1 MRERKREERDTCKSA
16 KPSYSVSARAGIG
29 RKRKEIKWGL
39 RHVDPLRLISQHRR
53 PRHIVYYD
61 CRQPGVHRGHRSSDE
76 VRISSYDMETR
87 NVKPWPLLT
96 SSTRSWHPPRR
107 ARMLV
112 SSKRHHEAFSAL
124 GRVAMLK
131 FILKAI
137 HWMEAPC
144 RMCKGR
150 QIVLF

>member
-112 SSKRHHEAFSAL
+112 SSIWMTHRLPSF
-124 GRVAMLK
+124 VATSWSFLR
-131 FILKAI
+131 FRTSCDAEIY
-137 HWMEAPC
+137 P
-144 RMCKGR
+144 
-150 QIVLF
+150 